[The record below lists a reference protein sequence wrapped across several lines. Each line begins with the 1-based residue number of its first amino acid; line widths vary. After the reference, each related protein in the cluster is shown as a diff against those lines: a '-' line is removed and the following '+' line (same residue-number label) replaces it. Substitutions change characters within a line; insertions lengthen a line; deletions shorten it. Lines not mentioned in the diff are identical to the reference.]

1 LVINMEKYNC
11 DLEKTIY
18 KNDERKVISCNFST
32 RYKSN
37 FKRHLYHQ
45 HDTVLEEK
53 RNCELCNYHFYGRAS
68 ALQYERHRKKM
79 HPTEEEIA
87 HKKKLRADRAR
98 RYYVNKKLFNSAYQ

>member
-1 LVINMEKYNC
+1 MVINMEKYNC

-18 KNDERKVISCNFST
+18 KHGEREVISCDFST
-32 RYKSN
+32 RYKSS

-53 RNCELCNYHFYGRAS
+53 RNCELCNIKFIKAVE
-68 ALQYERHRKKM
+68 YEKHRKRI

-98 RYYVNKKLFNSAYQ
+98 RYYVNKKQFNSAYQ

>member
-1 LVINMEKYNC
+1 MQKFNC
-11 DLEKTIY
+11 DHCE
-18 KNDERKVISCNFST
+18 FST
-32 RYKSN
+32 RYKSS

-53 RNCELCNYHFYGRAS
+53 RNCELCNIKFIKAVE
-68 ALQYERHRKKM
+68 YEKHRKRI

-98 RYYVNKKLFNSAYQ
+98 RYYVNKKQFNSAYQ